1 MKLTQVQMSSLK
13 SKFHVRKR
21 SQILSTPRDI
31 PERMNKLAP
40 DESGVEEGVD
50 YWTF

>member
-1 MKLTQVQMSSLK
+1 MKLTQIQVLSLK

-31 PERMNKLAP
+31 PKWMNTLAP